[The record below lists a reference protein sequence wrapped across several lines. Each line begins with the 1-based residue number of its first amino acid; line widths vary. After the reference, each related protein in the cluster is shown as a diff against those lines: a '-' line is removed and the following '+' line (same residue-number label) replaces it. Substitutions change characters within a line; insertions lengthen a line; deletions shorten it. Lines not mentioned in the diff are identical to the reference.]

1 MAAHPLMRSGRAWV
15 FGDNVAID
23 GDLMA
28 LEWALKRET
37 DPEVLRQHVFEG
49 LAPRFAKEVA
59 EGDVVFAGRRF
70 AQGNPHIQGLIGL
83 AGCGVGIVVESIPS
97 GSFRNALCAGL
108 PMLPRCPGIRD
119 MVSDGDRVSV
129 DFRCGRVVNETRGVE
144 ESFTPL
150 PDRLLVYIEAGGW
163 GPVFQRRLD
172 EAGIVRSETAHV

>member
-1 MAAHPLMRSGRAWV
+1 MADNPLMRRGRAWV

-37 DPEVLRQHVFEG
+37 DPKVLRHHTFEG
-49 LAPRFAKEVA
+49 LAPHFAKEVA

-83 AGCGVGIVVESIPS
+83 VGCGVGIVVESIPS

-108 PMLPRCPGIRD
+108 PMLPRCPDVRE
-119 MVSDGDRVSV
+119 MVADGDRVSV
-129 DFRCGRVVNETRGVE
+129 DFRTGRVINETSGAE
-144 ESFTPL
+144 QTFAPL
-150 PDRLLVYIEAGGW
+150 PDRLLAYIEAGGW
-163 GPVFQRRLD
+163 GPIFQRRLD
-172 EAGIVRSETAHV
+172 EAGFVRSETAHA

>member
-1 MAAHPLMRSGRAWV
+1 MADNPLMRSGRAWV

-37 DPEVLRQHVFEG
+37 DPQVLRQYVFEG
-49 LAPRFAKEVA
+49 LAPDFAKEVTP
-59 EGDVVFAGRRF
+59 GDVVFAGRRF

-83 AGCGVGIVVESIPS
+83 VGCGVGIVVESIPS

-119 MVSDGDRVSV
+119 LVADKDQVSV
-129 DFRCGRVVNETRGVE
+129 DFRTGRVVNTTRGTE
-144 ESFTPL
+144 KTFEPL
-150 PDRLLVYIEAGGW
+150 PDRLLAYIEAGGW
-163 GPVFQRRLD
+163 RPIFERRL
-172 EAGIVRSETAHV
+172 EQAGIARSQQTHV